1 MGFLINI
8 LWLTQKEVRSVLQD
22 TGLLIF
28 IVYAFSLAIYLEATG
43 QGDDVN
49 NASVAIVDEDRSA
62 LSGKI
67 MDGFYPPY
75 FKTAELIN
83 SRELNEAMD
92 RGQYIFVLEIP
103 NGFEASLQ
111 RGQIKQLQLNVDSTA
126 ARQASLGASYIA
138 SIIVQTI
145 TNHFPNLA
153 LQQTEQV
160 NLITRRAFNPNG
172 RTDWFHA
179 ILGFLDHITMVTI
192 ILTGAALLREREHGT
207 IEHLLVMPLN
217 AFQIALSKI
226 GANGLVILVLA
237 MLSLRF
243 VVIGAIGAPIT
254 GSIWLFTGGTIVY
267 LFSAAAIGVLLATI
281 ARSMAQFSLL
291 LIMVILP
298 MQMLSGGM
306 SPIEDQPPWLQSITF
321 FFPSRHYL
329 EFSQGVLYRGAGIDI
344 LWFEFVVIAL
354 LGISYLAFSLSLFRR
369 SIDASR

>member
-1 MGFLINI
+1 MNFLIDI
-8 LWLTQKEVRSVLQD
+8 HWLTLKEIRSVLQD
-22 TGLLIF
+22 TSMLIF
-28 IVYAFSLAIYLEATG
+28 VIYAFSLSIYLKASG

-49 NASVAIVDEDRSA
+49 NASVAIVDQDRSA

-67 MDGFYPPY
+67 MQGFYPPD
-75 FKTAELIN
+75 FKRVELID
-83 SRELNEAMD
+83 SRELNNSMD
-92 RGQYIFVLEIP
+92 RGRYIFVLEIP
-103 NGFEASLQ
+103 NGFEASLH
-111 RGQIKQLQLNVDSTA
+111 RGQVKQLQLNVDSTA
-126 ARQASLGASYIA
+126 ARQASLGASYITA
-138 SIIVQTI
+138 IVTQAI
-145 TNHFPNLA
+145 ENHLPQLRQRA
-153 LQQTEQV
+153 PELV

-172 RTDWFHA
+172 SSGWFHG

-217 AFQIALSKI
+217 SFQIAISKI
-226 GANGLVILVLA
+226 AANGMLILILA

-243 VVIGAIGAPIT
+243 VVMGAIGAPVT
-254 GSIWLFTGGTIVY
+254 GSLWLFTLGTVVY

-306 SPIEDQPPWLQSITF
+306 SPIEDQPSWLQSITF

-329 EFSQGVLYRGAGIDI
+329 EFSQGVLYRGAEIDVLWPEFIYIAI
-344 LWFEFVVIAL
+344 LGAT
-354 LGISYLAFSLSLFRR
+354 YLSFSLSLFRR
-369 SIDASR
+369 SIDAS

>member
-1 MGFLINI
+1 MGFMINI
-8 LWLTQKEVRSVLQD
+8 FWLILKEIRSVLQD

-28 IVYAFSLAIYLEATG
+28 VVYAFSLAIYLEATG

-49 NASVAIVDEDRSA
+49 NASVAIVDDDRSA
-62 LSGKI
+62 LSRKVANS
-67 MDGFYPPY
+67 FYPPY
-75 FKTAELIN
+75 FKPAEPID
-83 SRELNEAMD
+83 SRELNDAMD
-92 RGQYIFVLEIP
+92 RGRYIFVLEIP
-103 NGFEASLQ
+103 NGFEASLH

-138 SIIVQTI
+138 AIVTQAI
-145 TNHFPNLA
+145 ANHFPRLA
-153 LQQTEQV
+153 AQQTEPV
-160 NLITRRAFNPNG
+160 ELITRRAFNPNG

-254 GSIWLFTGGTIVY
+254 GSIWLFTFGTIVY

-329 EFSQGVLYRGAGIDI
+329 EFSQGVLYRGASIDI
-344 LWFEFVVIAL
+344 LWPEFLYITFLGVIYL
-354 LGISYLAFSLSLFRR
+354 LFSLSLFRK